1 MKILIVEDDTLL
13 LQGLILAAQTEGYAC
28 DGVTTARMAEQSLEA
43 GHYSLVVL
51 DLGLPDEDGLHFL
64 ARIRQKKYTLP
75 VLILT
80 ARDTLTDKIAGLD
93 VGADDYLVKP
103 FALEELH
110 ARIRALL
117 RRHNNQGESELIV
130 GNLTLNMG
138 RRQVWMGGEELILT
152 PKEYALLSRLMLK
165 AGSPVHREI
174 LYNDIYNWD
183 NEPSTNTLE
192 VHIHN
197 LRDFLR
203 RPISLRQRLILTIGA
218 ILLVFELISV
228 FWLWHESTEQIQLFE
243 QALRDNR
250 NNDRH
255 IMREIREAVASLIVP
270 GVFMVSLTLFI
281 CYQAVRRITRPL
293 AELQKELEARTADN
307 LTPIAIHSATLEIEA
322 VVSALNDLVSRL
334 TSTLDNERLFTADV
348 AHELRTPLAGVRL
361 HLELLAKTHHIDVA
375 PLVARLDQMMESV
388 SQLLQLARAGQSF
401 SSGNYQHVKL
411 LEDVILPSYDELS
424 TMLDQRQQ
432 TLLLPESAADITVQG
447 DATLLRMLL
456 RNLVENAHRYSPQ
469 GSNIMIKLQEDG
481 GAVMAVEDEG
491 PGIDESKCGELSKA
505 FVRMDSR
512 YGGIGLGLSIVSRIT
527 QLHHGQFFLQNR
539 QETSGTRAWVRLKKD
554 QNVANQI

>member
-1 MKILIVEDDTLL
+1 M
-13 LQGLILAAQTEGYAC
+13 
-28 DGVTTARMAEQSLEA
+28 
-43 GHYSLVVL
+43 
-51 DLGLPDEDGLHFL
+51 
-64 ARIRQKKYTLP
+64 
-75 VLILT
+75 
-80 ARDTLTDKIAGLD
+80 
-93 VGADDYLVKP
+93 
-103 FALEELH
+103 
-110 ARIRALL
+110 
-117 RRHNNQGESELIV
+117 
-130 GNLTLNMG
+130 NLM
-138 RRQVWMGGEELILT
+138 R
-152 PKEYALLSRLMLK
+152 
-165 AGSPVHREI
+165 
-174 LYNDIYNWD
+174 
-183 NEPSTNTLE
+183 
-192 VHIHN
+192 
-197 LRDFLR
+197 FLR
-203 RPISLRQRLILTIGA
+203 RPISLRQRLILTIRA

-334 TSTLDNERLFTADV
+334 TNTLDNERLFTADV

-447 DATLLRMLL
+447 DATLLADVIAKPGRK
-456 RNLVENAHRYSPQ
+456 RPS
-469 GSNIMIKLQEDG
+469 LQP
-481 GAVMAVEDEG
+481 A
-491 PGIDESKCGELSKA
+491 
-505 FVRMDSR
+505 
-512 YGGIGLGLSIVSRIT
+512 
-527 QLHHGQFFLQNR
+527 R
-539 QETSGTRAWVRLKKD
+539 QQHYD
-554 QNVANQI
+554 